1 MILCT
6 YNRCNFVLTTLSSL
20 RRQTVPYDDFEV
32 IVVDNGSTDGTLNL
46 VRAYVNASLHPERK
60 PEDTWRV
67 QCLSEPRNGLAYA
80 RYTGLLAASGEI
92 AVFLDDDV
100 IADPFLLENLQEAY
114 DATEADA
121 IGGRVE
127 LRWEAR
133 RPHWLMPDLLDVL
146 GHYEPSS
153 ARVRLPHGISF
164 SNSNFSVN
172 IAALRDVGAFSPF
185 VSQRQRFPV
194 NMESE
199 DLCRRLRVAGYALWY
214 EPDAI
219 VAHRVT
225 APLLRQAYFMGRAYW
240 QGRSE
245 VLAQYSS
252 EKLQTSEQRYTL
264 RGLWQAVRPELRE
277 TLALWLLHRPLMRLA
292 GRPTGERLEAAM
304 AQARSWGRLQQ
315 HITFF
320 EHAPLELDTPAV
332 LLVRPTGRE
341 VITSHY
347 YPSPGQVARPA
358 CGAERLSPPERLT
371 AELLAR
377 ALRRLDVPCIET
389 TAAIPLSWLWRHR
402 AAQGQATGI
411 IHFYRPG
418 ALTFSYRQR
427 RQLWF
432 RLWLARCLGL
442 RVACTDSGGWWQSTR
457 SPRFLARRV
466 LERKLLYSSDVI
478 LAFSRQPEQLYPD
491 KSLRTRVRC
500 LPHPGLR
507 GCYDPP
513 VERTRARQQL
523 GLPVGD
529 SFVYLCLAGAHT
541 ERELALLIEAFD
553 SSRGVGLPRPKMGV
567 LSDDLPEQA
576 ELTLGGRGKPTPLLA
591 LAGTPGDRQ
600 QVSGRLVRLA
610 AQHPSVYLFTTTPDH
625 DEIILYLSAADALV
639 LPHFAI
645 AKAGSL
651 ELAMLALSHGLT
663 VIAPDL
669 PRFRGMLPPRASVL
683 YDPARRES
691 LIQACLKAQTLRYT
705 LSDKEKQA
713 LEAENG
719 WGQYAHRVLKI
730 YRRVLGNP

>member
-1 MILCT
+1 VAPRFSVILCT
-6 YNRCNFVLTTLSSL
+6 YNRCNLVLTTLASL
-20 RRQTVPYDDFEV
+20 RRQTVPYDEFEV
-32 IVVDNGSTDGTLNL
+32 IVVDNGSTDGTLNV

-80 RYTGLLAASGEI
+80 RYMGLLAASGAI

-114 DATEADA
+114 DATGADA

-127 LRWEAR
+127 LRWEAP
-133 RPHWLMPDLLDVL
+133 RPHWLMPYLLDVL
-146 GHYEPSS
+146 GQYEPSS
-153 ARVRLPHGISF
+153 SRVPLPDEISF

-172 IAALRDVGAFSPF
+172 VAALHNAGAFSPF
-185 VSQRQRFPV
+185 VSRRQHFPA

-199 DLCRRLRVAGYALWY
+199 DLCRRLREAGYALWY

-225 APLLRQAYFMGRAYW
+225 APLLRQSYFVGHAYW

-252 EKLQTSEQRYTL
+252 EKLQTSEQRYML
-264 RGLWQAVRPELRE
+264 QGLWRAIRPELRE
-277 TLALWLLHRPLMRLA
+277 MLALWLLHRPLMHLA
-292 GRPTGERLEAAM
+292 GRPTGEQLEAAM
-304 AQARSWGRLQQ
+304 AQARSWGRLLQ
-315 HITFF
+315 HLAFF

-332 LLVRPTGRE
+332 LLVRPAGRD
-341 VITSHY
+341 V
-347 YPSPGQVARPA
+347 
-358 CGAERLSPPERLT
+358 T

-377 ALRRLDVPCIET
+377 ALRRLDVPCSE
-389 TAAIPLSWLWRHR
+389 TAAALPLSWLWRHR

-418 ALTFSYRQR
+418 ALSFTYRQR

-432 RLWLARCLGL
+432 RLWLARCLGI
-442 RVACTDSGGWWQSTR
+442 RIASTDSGGWWQSTR
-457 SPRFLARRV
+457 SLRFLARRV

-491 KSLRTRVRC
+491 KSLRLRLRC

-507 GCYDPP
+507 GYYDPT
-513 VERTRARQQL
+513 VERARARQQL
-523 GLPVGD
+523 GLPGEAAGPY
-529 SFVYLCLAGAHT
+529 VYLCLAGAHT
-541 ERELALLIEAFD
+541 ERELVLLIEAF
-553 SSRGVGLPRPKMGV
+553 SACMGAGLPRPGK
-567 LSDDLPEQA
+567 PHN
-576 ELTLGGRGKPTPLLA
+576 TPIFGRGKPRDNTPIFGRGKPMPLLLLVGA
-591 LAGTPGDRQ
+591 PGDKQ
-600 QVSGRLVRLA
+600 QASERIVRLA
-610 AQHPSVYLFTTTPDH
+610 ALHPSVHLFTATPGH
-625 DEIILYLSAADALV
+625 DEITLYLSAADALV
-639 LPHFAI
+639 LPHFAVP
-645 AKAGSL
+645 KAGTL
-651 ELAMLALSHGLT
+651 ELAMLALSHGLV

-691 LIQACLKAQTLRYT
+691 LIQACLKSQTLRYT
-705 LSDKEKQA
+705 LSDKEKVA
-713 LEAENG
+713 LDAENG
-719 WGQYAHRVLKI
+719 WGQYAHRLLKI
-730 YRRVLGNP
+730 YRRVLKA

>member
-6 YNRCNFVLTTLSSL
+6 YNRCNFVLTTLASL

-199 DLCRRLRVAGYALWY
+199 DLCRRLREAGYALWY

-219 VAHRVT
+219 AAHRVT

-304 AQARSWGRLQQ
+304 AQARSWGRLQ
-315 HITFF
+315 
-320 EHAPLELDTPAV
+320 
-332 LLVRPTGRE
+332 
-341 VITSHY
+341 
-347 YPSPGQVARPA
+347 
-358 CGAERLSPPERLT
+358 
-371 AELLAR
+371 
-377 ALRRLDVPCIET
+377 
-389 TAAIPLSWLWRHR
+389 
-402 AAQGQATGI
+402 
-411 IHFYRPG
+411 
-418 ALTFSYRQR
+418 
-427 RQLWF
+427 
-432 RLWLARCLGL
+432 
-442 RVACTDSGGWWQSTR
+442 
-457 SPRFLARRV
+457 
-466 LERKLLYSSDVI
+466 
-478 LAFSRQPEQLYPD
+478 
-491 KSLRTRVRC
+491 
-500 LPHPGLR
+500 
-507 GCYDPP
+507 
-513 VERTRARQQL
+513 
-523 GLPVGD
+523 
-529 SFVYLCLAGAHT
+529 
-541 ERELALLIEAFD
+541 
-553 SSRGVGLPRPKMGV
+553 
-567 LSDDLPEQA
+567 
-576 ELTLGGRGKPTPLLA
+576 
-591 LAGTPGDRQ
+591 
-600 QVSGRLVRLA
+600 
-610 AQHPSVYLFTTTPDH
+610 
-625 DEIILYLSAADALV
+625 
-639 LPHFAI
+639 
-645 AKAGSL
+645 
-651 ELAMLALSHGLT
+651 
-663 VIAPDL
+663 
-669 PRFRGMLPPRASVL
+669 
-683 YDPARRES
+683 
-691 LIQACLKAQTLRYT
+691 
-705 LSDKEKQA
+705 
-713 LEAENG
+713 
-719 WGQYAHRVLKI
+719 
-730 YRRVLGNP
+730 

>member
-6 YNRCNFVLTTLSSL
+6 YNRCTFVLTTLASL

-32 IVVDNGSTDGTLNL
+32 IVVDNGSTDGTLNV
-46 VRAYVNASLHPERK
+46 VRAYVGASLHPERR

-100 IADPFLLENLQEAY
+100 IADPFLLDNLQEAY
-114 DATEADA
+114 EATEANA

-133 RPHWLMPDLLDVL
+133 RPHWLIPDLLNVL

-153 ARVRLPHGISF
+153 SRVPLPGEISF

-185 VSQRQRFPV
+185 VSRRQHFAA

-199 DLCRRLRVAGYALWY
+199 DLCHRLREAGYRLWY

-225 APLLRQAYFMGRAYW
+225 APLLRQAYFVGRAYW

-245 VLAQYSS
+245 SLAQYSS
-252 EKLQTSEQRYTL
+252 ERLQASEQRYTL
-264 RGLWQAVRPELRE
+264 RGLWQEIKPELRE
-277 TLALWLLHRPLMRLA
+277 ILALGLLHRPLMRLA

-304 AQARSWGRLQQ
+304 AQAQSWGRLRQ

-320 EHAPLELDTPAV
+320 EHAPLEIDTPAV
-332 LLVRPTGRE
+332 LLVRPVGRD
-341 VITSHY
+341 
-347 YPSPGQVARPA
+347 
-358 CGAERLSPPERLT
+358 LT
-371 AELLAR
+371 AEWLAR

-389 TAAIPLSWLWRHR
+389 ETTIPLSWLWRHR

-418 ALTFSYRQR
+418 ALTFTYRHR

-432 RLWLARCLGL
+432 RLWLARLLGL
-442 RVACTDSGGWWQSTR
+442 RIACTDSGGWWQSTR

-478 LAFSRQPEQLYPD
+478 LAFSRQPEQLYLD
-491 KSLRTRVRC
+491 KSLRPRVRC

-507 GCYDPP
+507 DGHDGYNGRDKSAPT
-513 VERTRARQQL
+513 ERVRARRQL
-523 GLPVGD
+523 GLPEGEN
-529 SFVYLCLAGAHT
+529 FVYLCLANAHT
-541 ERELALLIEAFD
+541 EREVTMLIEAFD
-553 SSRGVGLPRPKMGV
+553 GGKQQQWKSDGNFAGAALLIAGV
-567 LSDDLPEQA
+567 
-576 ELTLGGRGKPTPLLA
+576 
-591 LAGTPGDRQ
+591 PGDKQ
-600 QVSGRLVRLA
+600 KLSGRILRLA
-610 AQHPSVYLFTTTPDH
+610 AQHPNVYLFTALPDH
-625 DEIILYLSAADALV
+625 DEITRYLSAADALV

-651 ELAMLALSHGLT
+651 ELAMLGLSYGLT
-663 VIAPDL
+663 VVAPDL
-669 PRFRGMLPPRASVL
+669 PRFRGMLPPHASVL
-683 YDPARRES
+683 YDPRRRES
-691 LIQACLKAQTLRYT
+691 LIQACLKAQKLAFT
-705 LSDKEKQA
+705 LSEKEKQA
-713 LEAENG
+713 LDAENG
-719 WGQYAHRVLKI
+719 WGQYAHRLLKI
-730 YRRVLGNP
+730 YRRVLETGG